1 MYIVLDVAVL
11 QFVGRSVSVFLTS
24 NILFCTV
31 CIFVLD
37 IAAVQLLIAQYRWFL

>member
-1 MYIVLDVAVL
+1 MYIVLDVAAL

-24 NILFCTV
+24 NILFLH

-37 IAAVQLLIAQYRWFL
+37 VAAVQLLVAQYRWFL